1 MDHIAENC
9 HNWTP
14 NKDSDRPLTI
24 GAKSY
29 GEMHAKTRYLKQATS
44 VQTLGPVQSAGHT
57 VSCHV
62 VSDVASAEAQVD

>member
-9 HNWTP
+9 HNWNP

-44 VQTLGPVQSAGHT
+44 VQTLGPV
-57 VSCHV
+57 
-62 VSDVASAEAQVD
+62 